1 MPYCDIPDPSGCH
14 NSYAEHFEKEFET
27 SLQAFGIEVEFIYQH
42 DEYRSGRYNKNILEA
57 LYKRKEIYDIL
68 MDFKTE
74 SVVKKSETIFIQLH
88 YIVRGVE
95 KIQQLLHILMKY

>member
-1 MPYCDIPDPSGCH
+1 MMNIE
-14 NSYAEHFEKEFET
+14 AE
-27 SLQAFGIEVEFIYQH
+27 GI
-42 DEYRSGRYNKNILEA
+42 KNILEA

-68 MDFKTE
+68 MDFKTGE
-74 SVVKKSETIFIQLH
+74 CSEEERNNFIQLH